1 MTGVLLAWD
10 PVSPKRVWRGARRG
24 PWNGGTMDTA
34 GGLVFQGSVNG
45 RFLALDAKTGYP
57 LWSFGNQAATLDGP
71 VTYEAGGEQYVPCS
85 AATGR

>member
-1 MTGVLLAWD
+1 
-10 PVSPKRVWRGARRG
+10 
-24 PWNGGTMDTA
+24 MDTA